1 MYYRCI
7 IRGYYGIDGRGR
19 FRYKWRILIHDI
31 HAALWAFGYNRHV
44 AEKWGLL
51 RPFRGELGLI

>member
-19 FRYKWRILIHDI
+19 FRYSIHNYSGENQ
-31 HAALWAFGYNRHV
+31 HGGGRHL
-44 AEKWGLL
+44 K
-51 RPFRGELGLI
+51 F